1 MVARA
6 LACVSTMDRI
16 ADHEINPVF
25 LDRWSARAMT
35 GEPMSEADLMR
46 LFEAA
51 RWAPSCANGQFWR
64 AIYARAGTPHF
75 ARLYDLLAEGNHPW
89 CARAGAL
96 VVVISRNAFDNGRP
110 APTHSFDTGAA
121 WMSIALQGH
130 WMGLVTHGMAGFDSA
145 RARTE
150 LGVPDDY
157 TVEAMLAIG
166 HPGKL
171 EDLPEPYRARE
182 VKSTRRPVSESV
194 FEGRFPAA

>member
-1 MVARA
+1 MVAQA
-6 LACVSTMDRI
+6 QACVSAMDRI

-25 LDRWSARAMT
+25 LDRWSPRAMS
-35 GEPMSEADLMR
+35 GEPMSESDLMR

-51 RWAPSCANGQFWR
+51 RWAPSSGNGQPWR
-64 AIYARAGTPHF
+64 FIYARAGTPHF
-75 ARLYDLLAEGNHPW
+75 PRLFDLLGEANRTW

-96 VVVISRNAFDNGRP
+96 VVVISRTAFDNGRP
-110 APTHSFDTGAA
+110 ARTHSFDTGSA
-121 WMSIALQGH
+121 WMSIALEGH
-130 WMGLVTHGMAGFDSA
+130 WMGLVTHGMAGFDFD

-150 LGVPDDY
+150 LGVPGDY

-171 EDLPEPYRARE
+171 EDLPEKLRERE
-182 VKSTRRPVSESV
+182 VKSTRRPARESV